1 MYLRAER
8 RHLAELAAA
17 RLLETTTP
25 VRAARPPQAPARL
38 AAEPAV
44 VDLPDVEAA
53 ILPRPPAP
61 ASRDAHAQ
69 VGVSDS
75 AADPLAQFRSEALRG
90 GPSLPDQAPPP
101 SDRRLPLAASTY
113 PFALLLQ
120 RLRAAVHPLSSRTF
134 EWITGDRPGIGSA
147 TALGTILV
155 AAVVAMALMFWPG
168 SSEQAPAETTAAV
181 VQAETTPVAPV
192 AASTDAN
199 AIVAASPAGPPLAPS
214 ASGSPVTSASGGRPD
229 VAAPAANPA
238 PPRPIARRSPRRAT
252 PRTPAV
258 TPARAA
264 LEGQLRVTSTP
275 PGARVTV
282 NGIGWGQTPLTIGH
296 LPLGVKTVR
305 ITREGYTSAQRT
317 VDLRTDASSAVHVAL
332 QPVE

>member
-1 MYLRAER
+1 M
-8 RHLAELAAA
+8 
-17 RLLETTTP
+17 
-25 VRAARPPQAPARL
+25 
-38 AAEPAV
+38 
-44 VDLPDVEAA
+44 
-53 ILPRPPAP
+53 
-61 ASRDAHAQ
+61 
-69 VGVSDS
+69 
-75 AADPLAQFRSEALRG
+75 
-90 GPSLPDQAPPP
+90 
-101 SDRRLPLAASTY
+101 
-113 PFALLLQ
+113 
-120 RLRAAVHPLSSRTF
+120 
-134 EWITGDRPGIGSA
+134 
-147 TALGTILV
+147 V
-155 AAVVAMALMFWPG
+155 AAALMFWPG
-168 SSEQAPAETTAAV
+168 SSEQAPAETTSAV
-181 VQAETTPVAPV
+181 LQAETAPV
-192 AASTDAN
+192 VGPSTEAN

-214 ASGSPVTSASGGRPD
+214 ASGPPVTSASGGRPE

-275 PGARVTV
+275 PGARVTI

-305 ITREGYTSAQRT
+305 ITREGYASAQRT